1 MKNIIMPF
9 WIFKKRDDV
18 DSRIDVVEDAVKE
31 SFKHIKKDIS
41 SLSGWV
47 KHFKDQHFDH
57 HMHIM
62 NAHDKVDEVHE
73 RINEL
78 ESTIKELSK
87 QLEDV
92 QTPVQIKQEQTVVR
106 PNTRLDMFKQPSKQ
120 EKTAVQTDKFS
131 KGLTPME
138 RAIVSILLN
147 TDMKLTYDDLSIA
160 LGRDK
165 STIRGQ
171 MNNIKQK
178 RENLI
183 VEVLE
188 PTGRKRFYIEEK
200 TKGKV
205 FKERNTIKKS
215 SRAVKVRVKKKK

>member
-1 MKNIIMPF
+1 MPF
-9 WIFKKRDDV
+9 WIFKKKDGEN
-18 DSRIDVVEDAVKE
+18 SRIDIVEDAVKE
-31 SFKHIKKDIS
+31 SFNHIKKDIS

-57 HMHIM
+57 HVNIQ
-62 NAHDKVDEVHE
+62 NTHDKVDEAHR

-78 ESTIKELSK
+78 ESTLYELADK
-87 QLEDV
+87 LEAV

-106 PNTRLDMFKQPSKQ
+106 PNTRLDMSKQPSKQ
-120 EKTAVQTDKFS
+120 AKTTVQTDKFS

-138 RAIVSILLN
+138 RAIVSVLLN

-160 LGRDK
+160 IGRDK

-183 VEVLE
+183 YEVLE
-188 PTGRKRFYIEEK
+188 PTGRKRFYIDEK

-215 SRAVKVRVKKKK
+215 SRVVKVRVKKKK